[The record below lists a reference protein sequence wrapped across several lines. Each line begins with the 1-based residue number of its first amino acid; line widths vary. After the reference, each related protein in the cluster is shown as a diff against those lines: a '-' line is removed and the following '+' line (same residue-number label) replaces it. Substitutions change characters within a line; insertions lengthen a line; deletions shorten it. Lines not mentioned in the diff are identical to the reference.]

1 MPGIPGEVGDSVGEV
16 VTVGEG
22 EGEGLECVSLLVA
35 TVSLTTCVPFS
46 SGFGAL
52 SFASATCPDRASSF
66 LPSTPGSG
74 VTTAAVS
81 AGDFGPSIL
90 IMKRD
95 VAMNATDTNL
105 TVVESRV

>member
-1 MPGIPGEVGDSVGEV
+1 MAEVEEEGGAKGRGGRYGRDGITGCVPGVLGEVGDSVGEV

-22 EGEGLECVSLLVA
+22 EGEGLECVSLPVA

-74 VTTAAVS
+74 VTTAAV
-81 AGDFGPSIL
+81 
-90 IMKRD
+90 
-95 VAMNATDTNL
+95 
-105 TVVESRV
+105 